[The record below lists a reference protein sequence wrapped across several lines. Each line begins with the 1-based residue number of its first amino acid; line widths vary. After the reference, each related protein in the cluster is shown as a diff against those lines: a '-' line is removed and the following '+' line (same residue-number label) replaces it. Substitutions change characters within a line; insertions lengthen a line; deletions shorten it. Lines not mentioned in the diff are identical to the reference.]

1 MRSSRQVS
9 PSPPGVDALKALD
22 SLSYLKGASGRL
34 ELVGTHPSGAQI
46 YVDYAHTPDA
56 IANALK
62 ALRPHTRN
70 KLIIVFGAGG
80 DRDPGKRALMGQAA
94 EGNADRLIVTDD
106 NPRNEDPASIRKAV
120 LGGAPD
126 AEEIPDRRT
135 AIQSA
140 VYGLKEGD
148 ILLIAG
154 KGHETGQTI
163 GEKVL
168 PFSDQD
174 EARQAL
180 KSVGGASVSFLWMT
194 EDFVAAS
201 GGRLHGEPP
210 AARHWRLDRQP
221 LHRTGRGLRRHS
233 RREPRRARVR
243 GAGAEGRCGVGDRGG
258 GEGIDIGAARFL
270 SCATTRSQR
279 WSGSARR
286 RARACTV
293 R

>member
-1 MRSSRQVS
+1 MHDGSRLLVEVYGEKRYVSLPLVGHFQVS
-9 PSPPGVDALKALD
+9 NALVAAGLAVATGVDALKALD
-22 SLSYLKGASGRL
+22 SLSYLTGASGRL

-70 KLIIVFGAGG
+70 KLVIVFGAGG

-135 AIQSA
+135 AIHSA

-148 ILLIAG
+148 MLLIAG

-163 GEKVL
+163 GENVL

-180 KSVGGASVSFLWMT
+180 KSI
-194 EDFVAAS
+194 
-201 GGRLHGEPP
+201 
-210 AARHWRLDRQP
+210 
-221 LHRTGRGLRRHS
+221 
-233 RREPRRARVR
+233 R
-243 GAGAEGRCGVGDRGG
+243 GAA
-258 GEGIDIGAARFL
+258 
-270 SCATTRSQR
+270 
-279 WSGSARR
+279 
-286 RARACTV
+286 
-293 R
+293 